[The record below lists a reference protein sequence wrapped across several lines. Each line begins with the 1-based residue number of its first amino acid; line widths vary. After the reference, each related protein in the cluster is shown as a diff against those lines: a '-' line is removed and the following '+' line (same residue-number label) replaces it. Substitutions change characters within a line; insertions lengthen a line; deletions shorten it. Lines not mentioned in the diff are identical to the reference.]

1 MSATRDDDAA
11 MGEGRER
18 GLPAAAL
25 RLARSATAAIV
36 EGRAAEAE
44 RLLGDALRLAPRHA
58 ELERLR
64 GVALNQLGR
73 SAEAVA
79 LLRGVAA
86 QRPHDGLVAANL
98 GSALA
103 QGGDLGAA
111 EQAFRRASELD
122 PGLLDP
128 WLNLARV
135 LELRGDVAGA
145 CAAYDAAVEVD
156 PRRAATRILRADALK
171 ALGRLDDAEAEL
183 RALLDD
189 ESAAPSAWIGLFNLK
204 AIRPGDDGA
213 ALARLYASGRG
224 TPAQRIALGFA
235 WANALE
241 AEHRHAEAFAVLAEA
256 NAARRR
262 EVRWSA
268 PAVSGLVDAIL
279 AAFAAPPP
287 STERGADLVFLV
299 GMPRSGSTLAE
310 QILAAHPQVASGG
323 ETNLV
328 ARVLQDESARRGAR
342 YPHWVADAVAEDWR
356 RLGDDYRARIAPLRG
371 DRAVFTDKTLPNWQM
386 LGAILRMFPGARIVH
401 CVRDPLET
409 CWSCW
414 KHNFGEGQFFAY
426 DFAELAAFHRD
437 SERAMAHWRAQAPA
451 SIHALVHEALL
462 DAPEDGVRALL
473 AHCGLAF
480 DPACLRFHE
489 AERSVHTTSAAQVRR
504 PLRRDTAV
512 TAGYGALLDPLRLLL
527 RGSAKAKD

>member
-1 MSATRDDDAA
+1 MTRHDDASIDD
-11 MGEGRER
+11 GRER
-18 GLPAAAL
+18 GLPATAV
-25 RLARSATAAIV
+25 RLARAATAAII
-36 EGRAAEAE
+36 EGRAAHAE
-44 RLLGDALRLAPRHA
+44 RLLEDALHLAPGHA
-58 ELERLR
+58 ELQRLR

-79 LLRGVAA
+79 LLRGVAG
-86 QRPHDGLVAANL
+86 QRPHDGLVVANL

-103 QGGDLGAA
+103 QDGDLDAA

-145 CAAYDAAVEVD
+145 CAAYDAAIEVD
-156 PRRAATRILRADALK
+156 PRRAATRILRADALRT
-171 ALGRLDDAEAEL
+171 LGRLDEAEAEL

-189 ESAAPSAWIGLFNLK
+189 EAAAPSAWIGLFNLK
-204 AIRPGDDGA
+204 AIRAGSGDGA
-213 ALARLYASGRG
+213 ALARAYASGRG

-241 AEHRHAEAFAVLAEA
+241 AEQRHAEAFAVLAEA

-262 EVRWSA
+262 DIRWSA
-268 PAVSGLVDAIL
+268 PAASALVDAIL
-279 AAFAAPPP
+279 LAFAAPPP
-287 STERGADLVFLV
+287 SDGRGGDLVFLV

-310 QILAAHPQVASGG
+310 QILAAHPKVAAGG

-328 ARVLQDESARRGAR
+328 ARVLQEESMRRGIR
-342 YPHWVADAVAEDWR
+342 FPHWVGDATADDWR
-356 RLGDDYRARIAPLRG
+356 RLGDGYLARIAPARG
-371 DRAVFTDKTLPNWQM
+371 EGAAFTDKTLPNWQV

-401 CVRDPLET
+401 CVRDALET

-414 KHNFGEGQFFAY
+414 KHNFGEGQYFAY
-426 DFAELAAFHRD
+426 DLAELAAFHRD

-462 DAPEDGVRALL
+462 DAPEAAVRALL

-489 AERSVHTTSAAQVRR
+489 AGRNVHTTSAAQVRR

-512 TAGYGALLDPLRLLL
+512 AAGYGALLDPLRLLL
-527 RGSAKAKD
+527 RGSMEAND

>member
-1 MSATRDDDAA
+1 MTATRSDDAA
-11 MGEGRER
+11 NPDDRER

-25 RLARSATAAIV
+25 RLARDAAAAIV
-36 EGRAAEAE
+36 AGRAADAD
-44 RLLGDALRLAPRHA
+44 RLLGDALRLAPAHA
-58 ELERLR
+58 ELQRLR

-73 SAEAVA
+73 NADAVA

-86 QRPHDGLVAANL
+86 QRPLDGLVIANL

-103 QGGDLGAA
+103 KGGDLDAA
-111 EQAFRRASELD
+111 EQAFRRASELE

-135 LELRGDVAGA
+135 LMLRGDVAAA
-145 CAAYDAAVEVD
+145 CVAYDAAVEVA
-156 PRRAATRILRADALK
+156 PHRTATRILRADALK
-171 ALGRLDDAEAEL
+171 TLGRLDEAEAEL

-189 ESAAPSAWIGLFNLK
+189 ETAAPSAWIGLFNLK
-204 AIRPGDDGA
+204 AIRPGGSDDA
-213 ALARLYASGRG
+213 ALARVVASGRG

-235 WANALE
+235 RANLLE
-241 AEHRHAEAFAVLAEA
+241 AEQRHAEAFAAFADA

-262 EVRWSA
+262 EIRWSA
-268 PAVSGLVDAIL
+268 SAVSALIDAIL
-279 AAFAAPPP
+279 AAFSAPPP
-287 STERGADLVFLV
+287 LHDDDAGGGDLVFLV
-299 GMPRSGSTLAE
+299 GMPRSGSTLVE
-310 QILAAHPQVASGG
+310 QILAAHPDVVGGG

-328 ARVLQDESARRGAR
+328 AQVLQEESVRRGVR
-342 YPHWVADAVAEDWR
+342 FPQWVGDADAREWR
-356 RLGDDYRARIAPLRG
+356 RLGDDYLSRIAPMR
-371 DRAVFTDKTLPNWQM
+371 RAGALFTDKTLPNWQV

-414 KHNFGEGQFFAY
+414 KHNFGEAQFFAY

-437 SERAMAHWRAQAPA
+437 SLRAMAHWRTQAPA

-462 DAPEDGVRALL
+462 DAPEAGVRALL

-489 AERSVHTTSAAQVRR
+489 VERNVHTASAAQVRR

-527 RGSAKAKD
+527 RD

>member
-1 MSATRDDDAA
+1 MTATKRDASNPDD
-11 MGEGRER
+11 RER
-18 GLPAAAL
+18 GLPANAL
-25 RLARSATAAIV
+25 RLARAATTAIV

-44 RLLGDALRLAPRHA
+44 RLLDDALRLAPGHA
-58 ELERLR
+58 ELQRLR

-73 SAEAVA
+73 SADAVA
-79 LLRGVAA
+79 LLRGVAER
-86 QRPHDGLVAANL
+86 QPHDGLVVANL

-103 QGGDLGAA
+103 QGGDLDAA
-111 EQAFRRASELD
+111 ERAFRRASELD
-122 PGLLDP
+122 PALLDP

-135 LELRGDVAGA
+135 LELRGDFAGA

-171 ALGRLDDAEAEL
+171 ALGRLDEAEAEL

-189 ESAAPSAWIGLFNLK
+189 EAAAPSAWIGLFNLK
-204 AIRPGDDGA
+204 AIRPGGDDVAELARVHARGSGTHA
-213 ALARLYASGRG
+213 QRVALAF
-224 TPAQRIALGFA
+224 ALG
-235 WANALE
+235 NALE
-241 AEHRHAEAFAVLAEA
+241 AEQRQTEAFALLAEA

-262 EVRWSA
+262 DIRWSA
-268 PAVSGLVDAIL
+268 PAVSALVDAIL

-287 STERGADLVFLV
+287 SRGRGGDLVFLV

-310 QILAAHPQVASGG
+310 QILVAHPDVVAGG

-328 ARVLQDESARRGAR
+328 ARVLQEESTARGVRF
-342 YPHWVADAVAEDWR
+342 PHWVGRADADDWR
-356 RLGDDYRARIAPLRG
+356 RLGDDYLARIAPMRRDGAL
-371 DRAVFTDKTLPNWQM
+371 FTDKTLPNWQV

-414 KHNFGEGQFFAY
+414 KHNFGEGQSFAY
-426 DFAELAAFHRD
+426 DFAELAAFHHD
-437 SERAMAHWRAQAPA
+437 CTRAVAHWRAQAPD
-451 SIHALVHEALL
+451 SIHALVHETLL
-462 DAPEDGVRALL
+462 NAPEASVRALL

-512 TAGYGALLDPLRLLL
+512 TAGYVALLDPLRMLLHGPV
-527 RGSAKAKD
+527 RAKD

>member
-1 MSATRDDDAA
+1 MTATRSDDAA
-11 MGEGRER
+11 NPDDRER

-25 RLARSATAAIV
+25 GLARDAAAAIV
-36 EGRAAEAE
+36 EGRAADAD
-44 RLLGDALRLAPRHA
+44 RLLGDALRLAPGHA
-58 ELERLR
+58 ELQRLH

-73 SAEAVA
+73 HADAVA
-79 LLRGVAA
+79 LLRGVAER
-86 QRPHDGLVAANL
+86 RPHDGLVIANL

-103 QGGDLGAA
+103 QGGDLEAA

-122 PGLLDP
+122 PCLLDP
-128 WLNLARV
+128 WLNLARA
-135 LELRGDVAGA
+135 LEMRGDVAGA
-145 CAAYDAAVEVD
+145 CAAYDAAVEVA
-156 PRRAATRILRADALK
+156 PQRTATRILRADALRT
-171 ALGRLDDAEAEL
+171 LGRLDEAEAEL

-189 ESAAPSAWIGLFNLK
+189 AAAAPSAWIGLFNLK
-204 AIRPGDDGA
+204 AIRPGGSDDA
-213 ALARLYASGRG
+213 ALARVVASGRG

-235 WANALE
+235 RANLLE
-241 AEHRHAEAFAVLAEA
+241 AEQRHAEAFAAFADA

-262 EVRWSA
+262 EIRWNAS
-268 PAVSGLVDAIL
+268 AVSALVDAIL

-287 STERGADLVFLV
+287 LQDATGADLVFLV

-310 QILAAHPQVASGG
+310 QILAAHPDVVGGG

-328 ARVLQDESARRGAR
+328 ARVLQEESTRRGVR
-342 YPHWVADAVAEDWR
+342 FPQWVGDADARDWR
-356 RLGDDYRARIAPLRG
+356 RLGGDYLARVAPMRRAGAR
-371 DRAVFTDKTLPNWQM
+371 FTDKTLPNWQV

-414 KHNFGEGQFFAY
+414 KHNFGEAQFFAY

-437 SERAMAHWRAQAPA
+437 SLRAMAHWRAQAPA

-462 DAPEDGVRALL
+462 DAPEAGVRALL

-489 AERSVHTTSAAQVRR
+489 VDRNVHTASAAQVRR

-527 RGSAKAKD
+527 RD